1 MPLFYPPRLPRTGVV
16 LIGTIDGVNM
26 VFTTPDFFLNDG
38 TTSILVYY
46 NGVRLELGAGNDYTL
61 SESGGPG
68 TGFDT
73 VTLPFAPVPPK
84 DKITAD
90 YFVS

>member
-1 MPLFYPPRLPRTGVV
+1 MPLYYPPRLPRTGVA
-16 LIGTIDGVNM
+16 LIGVINGTNM
-26 VFTTPDFFLNDG
+26 VFTTPETFMHDG
-38 TTSILVYY
+38 TTSIFVYL
-46 NGVRLELGAGNDYTL
+46 NGVRLELGVGNDYVV
-61 SESGGPG
+61 SESIPG
-68 TGFDT
+68 NGYDT